1 MRGLILMTTA
11 ITLIAS
17 PSWPAAIT
25 NLSGMPQSFIITDAN
40 PERVVT
46 IAPGQTFR
54 TLGKSSFRYQNRQLH
69 IEDNEEYAIW
79 RDGTFGP
86 QRRMHRHRQF

>member
-1 MRGLILMTTA
+1 MRALILTTTA

-17 PSWPAAIT
+17 SSWPAAIT
-25 NLSGMPQSFIITDAN
+25 NLSGIPQNFTIVDTYPKSVITI
-40 PERVVT
+40 P
-46 IAPGQTFR
+46 PGQTFR
-54 TLGKSSFRYQNRQLH
+54 TLGKTSFRYQNRQLH

-86 QRRMHRHRQF
+86 QRRINRHRPF